1 MRRSWSRDDP
11 AEVGLPCVCWCGH
24 PYFRDRGYIAQVI
37 RARVPRPKPRLRGVL
52 HEWAFYVSVPLGV
65 TIGLVADTST
75 AKVAAAVFA
84 AGVVCMFGVSA
95 LYHLPT
101 WPPGRRRF
109 LRRLDHAAIFLLIAG
124 TYTPLCLQ
132 LGPTRGL
139 GLLTF
144 VWTGAVFGI
153 AQAVMY
159 PEAPKYVGITIYL
172 ALGWAVFPLVGTV
185 RATVGGDGLL
195 LLAAGGIAYSA
206 GAVIYWLRR
215 PDPFPAVFGYHE
227 IFHLLVIAAA
237 GSHFAVILPVVR
249 GLR

>member
-1 MRRSWSRDDP
+1 MSHEERRDWSFERMTDDREP
-11 AEVGLPCVCWCGH
+11 TLS
-24 PYFRDRGYIAQVI
+24 
-37 RARVPRPKPRLRGVL
+37 KPTLRGFS
-52 HEWAFYVSVPLGV
+52 H
-65 TIGLVADTST
+65 LVAVFG
-75 AKVAAAVFA
+75 ALAGWGVLLNAARCPRAVL
-84 AGVVCMFGVSA
+84 AGSIYGASLAIMFGVSA

-109 LRRLDHAAIFLLIAG
+109 LRRLDHAAIFVLIAG

-132 LGPTRGL
+132 LGPILGL
-139 GLLTF
+139 CLLTF

-159 PEAPKYVGITIYL
+159 PDAPKYVGIPIYL